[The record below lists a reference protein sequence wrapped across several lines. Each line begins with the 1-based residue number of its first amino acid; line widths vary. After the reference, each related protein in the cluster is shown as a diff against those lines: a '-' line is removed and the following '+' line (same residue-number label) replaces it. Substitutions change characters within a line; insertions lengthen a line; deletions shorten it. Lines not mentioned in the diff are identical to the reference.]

1 MNISIEMERVKM
13 MLIKQ
18 KGNRYYRYSWAQ
30 MRSFP
35 IKKSEALEL
44 IKNGEA
50 ELVEAF
56 ITDPTPQPIEPEVTK
71 QEIEDVQEEV
81 KATNVVSL
89 NSIRE
94 AKNEKENIAKAK
106 EHFTKNIL
114 PNLNSNDMKKLINL
128 SSNKDSEGFQEE
140 MMRIVLRMSF
150 EETTKK
156 LMV

>member
-1 MNISIEMERVKM
+1 M

-56 ITDPTPQPIEPEVTK
+56 ITDPTPQPIEAEVSK
-71 QEIEDVQEEV
+71 QEIEAAQEEV
-81 KATNVVSL
+81 ETTNVVSL

-94 AKNEKENIAKAK
+94 AKNEKESITKAK

-114 PNLNSNDMKKLINL
+114 PNLNLNDMKNLINL
-128 SSNKDSEGFQEE
+128 SSKKDETGFQEE
-140 MMRIVLRMSF
+140 MVRIVLRMNI
-150 EETTKK
+150 EEGVSHLNQIK
-156 LMV
+156 

>member
-1 MNISIEMERVKM
+1 M

-56 ITDPTPQPIEPEVTK
+56 ITDPTPQPIE
-71 QEIEDVQEEV
+71 DVQEEV
-81 KATNVVSL
+81 RKTNVVSL

-94 AKNEKENIAKAK
+94 EKNKKENIEKAK
-106 EHFTKNIL
+106 EHFTKDIL
-114 PNLNSNDMKKLINL
+114 PNLNLNDMKNLINL
-128 SSNKDSEGFQEE
+128 SSKKDETGFQEE
-140 MMRIVLRMSF
+140 MVRIVLRMSI
-150 EETTKK
+150 EEGVSHLNQIK
-156 LMV
+156 

>member
-1 MNISIEMERVKM
+1 M

-18 KGNRYYRYSWAQ
+18 KGSRYYRYSWAQ

-56 ITDPTPQPIEPEVTK
+56 ITDPTPQPIEAELTK

-81 KATNVVSL
+81 QKTNVVSL

-94 AKNEKENIAKAK
+94 AKNEKENIEKAK
-106 EHFTKNIL
+106 EHFTKDIL
-114 PNLNSNDMKKLINL
+114 PNLNLNDMKNLINL
-128 SSNKDSEGFQEE
+128 SSKKDETGFQEE
-140 MMRIVLRMSF
+140 MVRIVLRMSI
-150 EETTKK
+150 EEGVSHLNQIK
-156 LMV
+156 

>member
-1 MNISIEMERVKM
+1 MM

-44 IKNGEA
+44 IKNDEA

-56 ITDPTPQPIEPEVTK
+56 ITDPTPEPIEAEETK
-71 QEIEDVQEEV
+71 QEIKEIQVEAET
-81 KATNVVSL
+81 TNVVSL

-94 AKNEKENIAKAK
+94 AKNVKESITKAK
-106 EHFTKNIL
+106 EYFAKNIL
-114 PNLNSNDMKKLINL
+114 PNLNSNDMKNLINL
-128 SSNKDSEGFQEE
+128 SSKKDSEGFQEE
-140 MMRIVLRMSF
+140 MMRIVLRMSL

>member
-1 MNISIEMERVKM
+1 MNILIEMERVKM

-50 ELVEAF
+50 EIVEAF
-56 ITDPTPQPIEPEVTK
+56 ITDPTPQPIEAEETK
-71 QEIEDVQEEV
+71 QAIQEVQEEV
-81 KATNVVSL
+81 ETTNVVSL

-94 AKNEKENIAKAK
+94 VKNKIESITKAK

-114 PNLNSNDMKKLINL
+114 PNLNSNDMKNLINL
-128 SSNKDSEGFQEE
+128 SSKKDIEGFQEE
-140 MMRIVLRMSF
+140 MMRIVLRMSL
-150 EETTKK
+150 EESTKK
-156 LMV
+156 LMI

>member
-1 MNISIEMERVKM
+1 MSMM

-56 ITDPTPQPIEPEVTK
+56 ITDPTPQPIEAEETK
-71 QEIEDVQEEV
+71 QEIKEVQDEV
-81 KATNVVSL
+81 ETTNVVSL
-89 NSIRE
+89 NSIRK
-94 AKNEKENIAKAK
+94 AKNEKESFTKAK
-106 EHFTKNIL
+106 EHFIKDIL
-114 PNLNSNDMKKLINL
+114 PNLNSNDMKTLL
-128 SSNKDSEGFQEE
+128 DFAARKDETGFHEE
-140 MMRIVLRMSF
+140 MMRIVLRMSI
-150 EETTKK
+150 EEGLFHTN
-156 LMV
+156 

>member
-1 MNISIEMERVKM
+1 M

-44 IKNGEA
+44 IKNDEA

-56 ITDPTPQPIEPEVTK
+56 ITDPTPEPIEAEETK
-71 QEIEDVQEEV
+71 QEIKEIQVEAET
-81 KATNVVSL
+81 TNVVSL

-94 AKNEKENIAKAK
+94 AKNVKESITKAK
-106 EHFTKNIL
+106 EYFAKNIL
-114 PNLNSNDMKKLINL
+114 PNLNSNDMKNLINL
-128 SSNKDSEGFQEE
+128 SSKKDSEGFQEE
-140 MMRIVLRMSF
+140 MMRIVLRMSL

>member
-1 MNISIEMERVKM
+1 MS
-13 MLIKQ
+13 IKQ
-18 KGNRYYRYSWAQ
+18 KGNRYYRYSWDQ

-56 ITDPTPQPIEPEVTK
+56 ITDPTPQPIEAEVTK
-71 QEIEDVQEEV
+71 QENEEVQEEA
-81 KATNVVSL
+81 KTTNVVSL

-94 AKNEKENIAKAK
+94 AKNEKESIAKAK

-114 PNLNSNDMKKLINL
+114 PNLNSNDIKTLL
-128 SSNKDSEGFQEE
+128 DFSARKDETGFQEE
-140 MMRIVLRMSF
+140 MMRIVLRMSI
-150 EETTKK
+150 EEGVFHTN
-156 LMV
+156 